1 MFLAAVTLF
10 AGFIPFGKF
19 VSSNGQEYII
29 HLDWTVAITSI
40 VVACL
45 SIALATFFYRKPNP
59 IPDRLATTFGGLHRA
74 AYRRFYM
81 DELYLFITKRIIF
94 NCISRPLAWFD
105 RHVVDGFFNFIA
117 WGTHATSDEIRGLQ
131 SGRVQQYAY
140 VFLLGALILILIL
153 IL

>member
-1 MFLAAVTLF
+1 MKKIVINSGGSMKIKKINMKKAAVSCAAICLAGALCWKGSSITAWAAPTSGTVRQQQPLADKLAKRF
-10 AGFIPFGKF
+10 A
-19 VSSNGQEYII
+19 
-29 HLDWTVAITSI
+29 
-40 VVACL
+40 
-45 SIALATFFYRKPNP
+45 
-59 IPDRLATTFGGLHRA
+59 GLHRA
-74 AYRRFYM
+74 AYHRFYI
-81 DELYLFITKRIIF
+81 DEVYQFITHRIIF
-94 NCISRPLAWFD
+94 RCISTPIAWFD